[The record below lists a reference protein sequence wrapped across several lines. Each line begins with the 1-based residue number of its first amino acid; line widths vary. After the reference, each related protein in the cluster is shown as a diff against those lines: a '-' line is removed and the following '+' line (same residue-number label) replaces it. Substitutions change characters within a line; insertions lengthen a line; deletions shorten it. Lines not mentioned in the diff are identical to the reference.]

1 MWGRVNNNNNKS
13 VMLKIYAATTTRY
26 VGSTL
31 PLEVRALNC
40 SNVSGMYAEYIHMFQ
55 YITPYIKHASF

>member
-1 MWGRVNNNNNKS
+1 
-13 VMLKIYAATTTRY
+13 MLKIYAATTTRY

-40 SNVSGMYAEYIHMFQ
+40 SNASGMYAEYICSS
-55 YITPYIKHASF
+55 ITTEPVSCKCLP

>member
-1 MWGRVNNNNNKS
+1 MANFQDNLGLINNNNKS

-31 PLEVRALNC
+31 PLEVQALKLLEC
-40 SNVSGMYAEYIHMFQ
+40 QWHVYAEYICSS
-55 YITPYIKHASF
+55 I